1 MRIRDRIELARFLIA
16 RVAPEVRAKGRR
28 ERPSATQPGCWSYEC
43 HGLHF
48 VLAEE
53 VLLAPDEP
61 VTSSCLDVW
70 ANGGR
75 KVFSVAWKP
84 GQRWLPPQIITC
96 KSGTWIQRLG
106 FEN

>member
-16 RVAPEVRAKGRR
+16 RVAPEVRAKGCR
-28 ERPSATQPGCWSYEC
+28 ERPSATQPGWWLYES
-43 HGLHF
+43 HELQF
-48 VLAEE
+48 VLTEN
-53 VLLAPDEP
+53 VLLTPDET

-70 ANGGR
+70 PNGGR

-84 GQRWLPPQIITC
+84 EQPWLPPQISTF

-106 FEN
+106 FED